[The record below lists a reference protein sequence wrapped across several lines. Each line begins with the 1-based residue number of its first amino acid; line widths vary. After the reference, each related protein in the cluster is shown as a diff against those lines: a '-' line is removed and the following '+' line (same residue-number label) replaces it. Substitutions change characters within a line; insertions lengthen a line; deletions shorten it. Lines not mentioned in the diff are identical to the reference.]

1 MDMVSTQAISPADR
15 RRGLVTLLADNFLM
29 WAGFFMVIPL
39 LSIYYV
45 ERLGWAAAS
54 IGLVLAVRQFAQ
66 QGLTPISGMLADRIG
81 AKRLIL
87 AGLLL
92 RALGF
97 ASLALAN
104 ELGVLIL
111 SMFLAALGGS
121 MFESP
126 KSAAVAALT
135 DESNRARY
143 FALNGVVS
151 QLGLTLGTQIGAL
164 LLGFDFAVVALVSA
178 GCFFATFLVTLVFMP
193 PVKVA
198 AEAGGLTDGVKL
210 ALRDRPFV
218 TYNVV
223 LMGYWFMWV
232 QLSISLPLAAKTVG
246 GGPEVVG
253 WIYGINAALSIVL
266 QYPLLKLATRWLRP
280 MSILIV
286 GIGLMALGLGGI
298 ALVHDVGG
306 LLGCVV
312 LFALGALLSSP
323 SQQTVT
329 ANMANPVAL
338 GSYFGV
344 ASLGLA
350 LGGGLGNL
358 SGGLLYDAGKAT
370 GFAELPW
377 LVFLAVGALTV
388 TGLTLMQTRRRAETA
403 AAEQQP
409 LVPADSRVE
418 AATGDAAK

>member
-1 MDMVSTQAISPADR
+1 MQSAQALSPAGKR
-15 RRGLVTLLADNFLM
+15 LGLYTLLADTFLM

-45 ERLGWAAAS
+45 EGLGWAAAS

-66 QGLTPISGMLADRIG
+66 QGLTPISGMVADRIG

-92 RALGF
+92 RAVGF
-97 ASLALAN
+97 ASLALAHD
-104 ELGVLIL
+104 LPVLLL

-135 DESNRARY
+135 DENNRARY

-151 QLGLTLGTQIGAL
+151 QLGLTLGTQLGAI
-164 LLGFDFAVVALVSA
+164 LLGFDFAVVALASA
-178 GCFFATFLVTLVFMP
+178 ACFVVTFAVTLIFMP
-193 PVKVA
+193 SVRVA
-198 AEAGGLTDGVKL
+198 SEEGGLTDGVKL

-223 LMGYWFMWV
+223 LMGYWFLWV

-253 WIYGINAALSIVL
+253 WIYAINAALSIAL
-266 QYPLLKLATRWLRP
+266 QYPLLRLAAKWLRP

-286 GIGLMALGLGGI
+286 GVGLMAVGLGGI
-298 ALVHDVGG
+298 ALVHDVTG

-312 LFALGALLSSP
+312 LFAIGALLASP

-329 ANMANPVAL
+329 ANLANPAAL

-350 LGGGLGNL
+350 LGGGAGNL

-370 GFAELPW
+370 GFPELPW
-377 LVFLAVGALTV
+377 LVFLTVGTLTV
-388 TGLTLMQTRRRAETA
+388 IGLTLMQTRRRAATTRA
-403 AAEQQP
+403 QEQAPEDAVVQ
-409 LVPADSRVE
+409 V
-418 AATGDAAK
+418 ATGDAAK

>member
-1 MDMVSTQAISPADR
+1 M
-15 RRGLVTLLADNFLM
+15 TLLADNFLM
-29 WAGFFMVIPL
+29 WAGFFMIIPL

-66 QGLTPISGMLADRIG
+66 QGLTPISGMLADRLG

-87 AGLLL
+87 TGLMLRAVGFAAMAWADNFGMLLL
-92 RALGF
+92 
-97 ASLALAN
+97 S
-104 ELGVLIL
+104 VL
-111 SMFLAALGGS
+111 LAALGGS
-121 MFESP
+121 IFDSP

-135 DESNRARY
+135 DETNRARY
-143 FALNGVVS
+143 FALAGVVS

-164 LLGFDFAVVALVSA
+164 LLAFDFAVVALVSA
-178 GCFFATFLVTLVFMP
+178 GCFVATFLVTLVFMP
-193 PVKVA
+193 SVKVA
-198 AEAGGLTDGVKL
+198 AEGGGGLTDGVKL

-218 TYNVV
+218 TFNVV
-223 LMGYWFMWV
+223 LMGYWFLWV
-232 QLSISLPLAAKTVG
+232 QLSISLPLAAKTAG

-253 WIYGINAALSIVL
+253 WIYAINAALSIAL
-266 QYPLLKLATRWLRP
+266 QYPLLRLASKWLRP

-286 GIGLMALGLGGI
+286 GIGVMAVGLGGI

-306 LLGCVV
+306 LLACVV
-312 LFALGALLSSP
+312 LFALGALLSAP

-329 ANMANPVAL
+329 ANLANPAAL

-344 ASLGLA
+344 ASLALA

-370 GFAELPW
+370 GFVELPW
-377 LVFLAVGALTV
+377 LVFLAVGAVTV
-388 TGLTLMQTRRRAETA
+388 SGLTLMQTRRRRAGSASEA
-403 AAEQQP
+403 AQEPVAIE
-409 LVPADSRVE
+409 ARVE

>member
-1 MDMVSTQAISPADR
+1 
-15 RRGLVTLLADNFLM
+15 
-29 WAGFFMVIPL
+29 
-39 LSIYYV
+39 
-45 ERLGWAAAS
+45 
-54 IGLVLAVRQFAQ
+54 
-66 QGLTPISGMLADRIG
+66 
-81 AKRLIL
+81 
-87 AGLLL
+87 
-92 RALGF
+92 
-97 ASLALAN
+97 
-104 ELGVLIL
+104 
-111 SMFLAALGGS
+111 
-121 MFESP
+121 
-126 KSAAVAALT
+126 
-135 DESNRARY
+135 
-143 FALNGVVS
+143 
-151 QLGLTLGTQIGAL
+151 
-164 LLGFDFAVVALVSA
+164 
-178 GCFFATFLVTLVFMP
+178 
-193 PVKVA
+193 
-198 AEAGGLTDGVKL
+198 
-210 ALRDRPFV
+210 
-218 TYNVV
+218 
-223 LMGYWFMWV
+223 
-232 QLSISLPLAAKTVG
+232 VG

-253 WIYGINAALSIVL
+253 WIYAINAALSIVL
-266 QYPLLKLATRWLRP
+266 QYPLLKLATKWLRP

-377 LVFLAVGALTV
+377 LVFLVVGALTV
-388 TGLTLMQTRRRAETA
+388 TGLTLMQTRHRVETA
-403 AAEQQP
+403 EAAQQP
-409 LVPADSRVE
+409 PVPADSRVE

>member
-1 MDMVSTQAISPADR
+1 M
-15 RRGLVTLLADNFLM
+15 TLLADNFLM
-29 WAGFFMVIPL
+29 WAGFFMIIPL

-66 QGLTPISGMLADRIG
+66 QGLTPISGMLADRLG

-87 AGLLL
+87 TGLMLRAVGFAAMAWADSFGMLLL
-92 RALGF
+92 
-97 ASLALAN
+97 S
-104 ELGVLIL
+104 VL
-111 SMFLAALGGS
+111 LAALGGS
-121 MFESP
+121 IFDSP

-135 DESNRARY
+135 DETNRARY
-143 FALNGVVS
+143 FALAGVVS

-164 LLGFDFAVVALVSA
+164 LLAFDFSVVALVSA
-178 GCFFATFLVTLVFMP
+178 GCFVATFLVTLVFMP
-193 PVKVA
+193 SVKVA
-198 AEAGGLTDGVKL
+198 AEAGGGLTDGVKL

-218 TYNVV
+218 TFNVV
-223 LMGYWFMWV
+223 LMGYWFLWV
-232 QLSISLPLAAKTVG
+232 QLSISLPLAAKTAG

-253 WIYGINAALSIVL
+253 WMYAINAVLSIAL
-266 QYPLLKLATRWLRP
+266 QYPLLRLASKWLRP

-286 GIGLMALGLGGI
+286 GIGVMAVGLGGI

-306 LLGCVV
+306 LLACVV

-329 ANMANPVAL
+329 ANLANPAAL

-344 ASLGLA
+344 ASLALA

-370 GFAELPW
+370 GFVELPW
-377 LVFLAVGALTV
+377 LVFLAVGAVTV
-388 TGLTLMQTRRRAETA
+388 TGLTLMQTRRRRAGSASEA
-403 AAEQQP
+403 LPEPVAIEG
-409 LVPADSRVE
+409 RVD

>member
-1 MDMVSTQAISPADR
+1 MVSAQAISPADR
-15 RRGLVTLLADNFLM
+15 RRGLITLLADNFLM
-29 WAGFFMVIPL
+29 WAGFFMIIPL

-45 ERLGWAAAS
+45 EGLGWAATS

-97 ASLALAN
+97 ASLAFAD
-104 ELGVLIL
+104 ELGVLLL

-135 DESNRARY
+135 DETNRARY

-151 QLGLTLGTQIGAL
+151 QLGLTLGTQIGAI
-164 LLGFDFAVVALVSA
+164 LLGFDFGAVALVSGA
-178 GCFFATFLVTLVFMP
+178 CFVGTFLVTLVFMP

-198 AEAGGLTDGVKL
+198 SEEGGLTDGVKL
-210 ALRDRPFV
+210 ALHDRPFMS
-218 TYNVV
+218 YNVV
-223 LMGYWFMWV
+223 LMGYWFLWV
-232 QLSISLPLAAKTVG
+232 QLSISLPLAAKTAG

-253 WIYGINAALSIVL
+253 WIYAINAALSIAL
-266 QYPLLKLATRWLRP
+266 QYPLLKLATKWLRP
-280 MSILIV
+280 ISILIIGV
-286 GIGLMALGLGGI
+286 GLMAVGLGGI
-298 ALVHDVGG
+298 ALVSDVTG

-312 LFALGALLSSP
+312 LFAVGGLLASP

-329 ANMANPVAL
+329 ANLASPVAL

-358 SGGLLYDAGKAT
+358 SGGLLYDMGNAT
-370 GFAELPW
+370 GFDELPW

-388 TGLTLMQTRRRAETA
+388 MGLALLQSKRRGARVYAT
-403 AAEQQP
+403 AEQAP
-409 LVPADSRVE
+409 PVE
-418 AATGDAAK
+418 KRASPATGDAAK